1 MKDILAF
8 NRPSFSRLI
17 TYEDS
22 GCGSRDLMS
31 QKLNILKRKR
41 EFGKKNQ
48 KHPQSFQA
56 EEDIRGATRFCWKC
70 RGGPLVI
77 TEVNMPSDTLMFNT
91 VVFAAV
97 YQVLLL
103 CGTEEVGEAPPLL
116 LVFLFF
122 HAENSALALTVTRH
136 NETWMLPGSGSGDA
150 CRGRTLSLPN
160 QHIVMSFKVRGNTAS
175 TERLTRVR
183 THSINNITAY

>member
-1 MKDILAF
+1 MFCVERITVDCTFPQTNKKKPHPTSAWMRSHDHQSSTPVTDKSAPRHDMKDILAF

-22 GCGSRDLMS
+22 GCGSRDLIS
-31 QKLNILKRKR
+31 RKLNILKRKR

-91 VVFAAV
+91 AVFAAV
-97 YQVLLL
+97 Y
-103 CGTEEVGEAPPLL
+103 
-116 LVFLFF
+116 
-122 HAENSALALTVTRH
+122 
-136 NETWMLPGSGSGDA
+136 
-150 CRGRTLSLPN
+150 
-160 QHIVMSFKVRGNTAS
+160 
-175 TERLTRVR
+175 
-183 THSINNITAY
+183 